1 MKLENLIQAHVC
13 GALNVKDVAF
23 DRSSGVVGGMQMS
36 RAQCN
41 EFVTALG
48 WKTFDKDAFE
58 IVDKTNKFIRS
69 IAKYLTNDTVIY
81 GTEVGF
87 ENHRRMNTE
96 KYFDRIKM
104 VNPRFDITILYGM
117 HGVGGAY
124 AVYSAENNFI
134 KPVFNCKTAKQLCEY
149 LNEMI

>member
-1 MKLENLIQAHVC
+1 MKLESLIQAHVC
-13 GALNVKDVAF
+13 GALNVGDVAY
-23 DRSSGVVGGMQMS
+23 DRSTGVVGNMQVS

-41 EFVTALG
+41 DFVTALG

-69 IAKYLTNDTVIY
+69 IAKHLDNDGVIY
-81 GTEVGF
+81 NTEVTF

-104 VNPRFDITILYGM
+104 INPRFDITILYGM
-117 HGVGGAY
+117 PGVGGTY

-134 KPVFNCKTAKQLCEY
+134 KPVFNCKTVKQLCEF
-149 LNEMI
+149 LNELV